1 MDRLTW
7 RRPGDNKVC
16 PRVPKDS
23 DTDWIL
29 GEFTQTVYER
39 LAQYEETGKTVAQIY
54 AMEAYIR
61 SLERQISELEEAN
74 VV

>member
-1 MDRLTW
+1 MERLTW

-39 LAQYEETGKTVAQIY
+39 LAQYEETGK
-54 AMEAYIR
+54 MEAYIR
-61 SLERQISELEEAN
+61 SLERKIRELEEAN